1 MSTITIKEKCIGS
14 TCPHH
19 ISIDVN
25 RANFKSWINGTLIQ
39 VAFPELSSSERES
52 LLTGFCEACQ
62 DDMFESW
69 QATMDDWITR
79 ENSMMSPDSE

>member
-14 TCPHH
+14 NCPRH

-25 RANFKSWINGTLIQ
+25 RANFKSWINGALIQ

-52 LLTGFCEACQ
+52 LITGFCEACQ
-62 DDMFESW
+62 DDMFTS
-69 QATMDDWITR
+69 MF
-79 ENSMMSPDSE
+79 ENVDGMFEPE